1 MKMLLHILHCVDEE
15 LVAIKKRLRVTE
27 TRQMVPGPKGLKG
40 EAGDQGIGSI
50 HMIPASVTI

>member
-1 MKMLLHILHCVDEE
+1 MKMLLHILNCVDEE

-40 EAGDQGIGSI
+40 EVGDQGIRV
-50 HMIPASVTI
+50 HAL